1 MQKGYLVLVAI
12 LAYISC
18 FAISLGPLTFVVIA
32 EIFPT
37 RARGTAMSVATF
49 ILWITVFIVSQT
61 FPMLMGSIGNA
72 FTFWIYMLM
81 AVSHFSLYGKWFPKQ
96 KEKLWK
102 RSKHS
107 GSRMKQ
113 V

>member
-1 MQKGYLVLVAI
+1 
-12 LAYISC
+12 
-18 FAISLGPLTFVVIA
+18 VVIA

-81 AVSHFSLYGKWFPKQ
+81 AIGAFIFVWKMVPET
-96 KEKLWK
+96 KEKTLEEIEAFWK
-102 RSKHS
+102 HHEANAALKV
-107 GSRMKQ
+107 KN